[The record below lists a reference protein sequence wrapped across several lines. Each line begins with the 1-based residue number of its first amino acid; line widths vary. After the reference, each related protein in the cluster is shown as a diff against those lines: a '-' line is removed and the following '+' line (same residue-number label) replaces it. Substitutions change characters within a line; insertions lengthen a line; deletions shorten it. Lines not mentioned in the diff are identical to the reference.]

1 MNMKDQEHIPDK
13 IKASGKN
20 LPFKVP
26 DTYFEDLPGRI
37 HDRLSSTRMQP
48 RQSPLRTIR
57 PQLAIAA
64 MFVGMI
70 AVGYAGFSILSNREN
85 SSFLSNEEFAE
96 TLEYLAYD
104 IDEDMLITAVMESG
118 TILDTEPAEPET
130 DELIEYLS
138 EEKIDFS
145 ELLNNY

>member
-13 IKASGKN
+13 IQASGKV

-26 DTYFEDLPGRI
+26 DQYFDDLPGRI
-37 HDRLSSTRMQP
+37 HDRLSSTVLQP
-48 RQSPLRTIR
+48 RQSLLRTIR

-64 MFVGMI
+64 IFVGMI
-70 AVGYAGFSILSNREN
+70 AVGYAGFSILSRKDN
-85 SSFLSNEEFAE
+85 SSFLSDKEFAE

-104 IDEDMLITAVMESG
+104 IDEDILITAVMESE
-118 TILDTEPAEPET
+118 TIMDAEPADPEI

-138 EEKIDFS
+138 EEKIDFIQ
-145 ELLNNY
+145 LLNED

>member
-1 MNMKDQEHIPDK
+1 MKDQEHIPDQ
-13 IKASGKN
+13 IQAHGKD
-20 LPFKVP
+20 LPFTVP
-26 DTYFEDLPGRI
+26 DQYFEDLPGRI
-37 HDRLSSTRMQP
+37 HDRLSSTVSRP
-48 RQSPLRTIR
+48 RQRLLRTIR

-70 AVGYAGFSILSNREN
+70 AVGYTGFSILSNKDN
-85 SSFLSNEEFAE
+85 SSFLSDKEFAE

-118 TILDTEPAEPET
+118 TILDTEPAEPEM

-138 EEKIDFS
+138 EEKIDFFM
-145 ELLNNY
+145 LLNEE